1 MRRRKP
7 KAWVQVNL
15 RIQEEL
21 RRQLATAAEEN
32 QVSFNE
38 EVRARLI
45 DSFDQK
51 TRQSLAS
58 FLAGFERDV
67 REVLERNAR
76 EVARNAEGI
85 ELMWRRLAALGA
97 NMKGTYASV
106 EETLSPDMQDRKL
119 RELVRGT
126 SDEAKSKTKSP
137 KQHRLKGPN
146 T

>member
-7 KAWVQVNL
+7 KTWVQVNL

-21 RRQLATAAEEN
+21 RRQLATAAEAN

-58 FLAGFERDV
+58 FLAEFERNARDII
-67 REVLERNAR
+67 ERNAR
-76 EVARNAEGI
+76 EFARNADDM
-85 ELMWRRLAALGA
+85 ELIWRRLAALGA
-97 NMKGTYASV
+97 SMKGTYAGV
-106 EETLSPDMQDRKL
+106 EETLLRDMQDSDL
-119 RELVRGT
+119 RELVRGKP
-126 SDEAKSKTKSP
+126 DEAKSKTKSTQ
-137 KQHRLKGPN
+137 QHRGKGANP
-146 T
+146 